1 MIHYFESLFSQ
12 DSWLNGPI
20 QLHGQKGRRVMVS
33 DLLRSSLVSLSHL
46 CYSDKSIFEAN
57 FQRNA
62 AELKRSSSADDTTPA
77 PVPLLRNR
85 CCRLSFTCSGYLF
98 CLICMP
104 VFVKVPLHFVKSS
117 SGWLYTKNVH
127 THASV

>member
-33 DLLRSSLVSLSHL
+33 DLLRSSLVSLLHL
-46 CYSDKSIFEAN
+46 CYSDKSISEAN

-77 PVPLLRNR
+77 PVPLTKEQMLQALTHMLRVPVLPDMHA
-85 CCRLSFTCSGYLF
+85 CFCESSFALCEIF
-98 CLICMP
+98 IRMA
-104 VFVKVPLHFVKSS
+104 LH
-117 SGWLYTKNVH
+117 
-127 THASV
+127 